1 MSRRELGTGTSE
13 GKNAHLFYPAGGFGT
28 PGCGERTRSS
38 TACGG
43 GEWDAAAGI

>member
-13 GKNAHLFYPAGGFGT
+13 GKRFTFSYPAGGFGT

-43 GEWDAAAGI
+43 GERDAAAGI